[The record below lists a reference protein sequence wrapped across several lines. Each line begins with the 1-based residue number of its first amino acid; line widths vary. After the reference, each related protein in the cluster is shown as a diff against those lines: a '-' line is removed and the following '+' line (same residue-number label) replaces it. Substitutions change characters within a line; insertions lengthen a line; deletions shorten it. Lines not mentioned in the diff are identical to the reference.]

1 MRPYARNPINFKRSS
16 TVSAPNFKLENQIV
30 IVTGGGQGIGFEIAQ
45 AMRAS
50 GAYLIIAE
58 ANQTSGEQAAQSLE
72 GDFIQTDVTNSGS
85 VKSMVSEVVKKHGR
99 IDCIVN
105 NAGICRNTPSE
116 DVSDDEWRLVMSVD
130 LDGVFYCC
138 REVGKHMLERGAGSI
153 VNIGSMSGIISNHPQ
168 PQSAYNAA
176 KAGVIHLTKSLAG
189 EWAARG
195 VRVNSISPGYIGTA
209 MTKAALEN
217 PEWRDIWLSST
228 PMGRLGEPAEVAA
241 IAVFLAS
248 PASSF
253 MTGSDVVVD
262 GGYTSW

>member
-1 MRPYARNPINFKRSS
+1 M
-16 TVSAPNFKLENQIV
+16 SAPNFNLSNQIA

-50 GAYLIIAE
+50 GAYLVIAE
-58 ANQTSGEQAAQSLE
+58 ANASSGEQAAHTLE
-72 GDFIQTDVTNSGS
+72 GDFIQTDVTNSSS
-85 VKSMVSEVVKKHGR
+85 VKSMVQEVIKKYGK

-138 REVGKHMLERGAGSI
+138 REVGKHMLTRGAGSI
-153 VNIGSMSGIISNHPQ
+153 VNIGSMSGIISNRPQ

-195 VRVNSISPGYIGTA
+195 VRVNSISPGYIGTP
-209 MTKAALEN
+209 MTKLGLET
-217 PEWRDIWLSST
+217 PEWRETWLSST
-228 PMGRLGEPAEVAA
+228 PMERLGEPFEVAA
-241 IAVFLAS
+241 VAVFLAS

-253 MTGSDVVVD
+253 MTGSNVVVD

>member
-1 MRPYARNPINFKRSS
+1 MN
-16 TVSAPNFKLENQIV
+16 TPNFNLKNQIV

-50 GAYLIIAE
+50 GAYLVIAE
-58 ANQTSGEQAAQSLE
+58 ANASSGEQAAQTLE
-72 GDFIQTDVTNSGS
+72 GDFIQTDVTNSSS
-85 VKSMVSEVVKKHGR
+85 VKSMVQEVIQKHGR

-116 DVSDDEWRLVMSVD
+116 DVTDDEWRLVMSVD

-138 REVGKHMLERGAGSI
+138 REVGKHMLERGAGTI

-195 VRVNSISPGYIGTA
+195 VRVNCISPGYIATP
-209 MTKAALEN
+209 MTKLGLET
-217 PEWRDIWLSST
+217 PEWRETWLTST
-228 PMGRLGEPAEVAA
+228 PMGRLGEPFEVAA
-241 IAVFLAS
+241 VAVFLAS

-253 MTGSDVVVD
+253 MTGSNVVVD

>member
-1 MRPYARNPINFKRSS
+1 M
-16 TVSAPNFKLENQIV
+16 SAPNFNLENQIIV
-30 IVTGGGQGIGFEIAQ
+30 VTGGGQGIGLEIAQ

-50 GAYLIIAE
+50 GAYLVIAE
-58 ANQTSGEQAAQSLE
+58 ANASSGEQAAHALE
-72 GDFIQTDVTNSGS
+72 GDFVQTDVTNSSS
-85 VKSMVSEVVKKHGR
+85 VKGMVQEVVKKHGR

-116 DVSDDEWRLVMSVD
+116 NVSDDEWRLVMSVD

-153 VNIGSMSGIISNHPQ
+153 VNIGSMSGIISNRPQ

-195 VRVNSISPGYIGTA
+195 VRVNSISPGYIGTP
-209 MTKAALEN
+209 MTKLGLET
-217 PEWRDIWLSST
+217 PEWREAWLTST

-241 IAVFLAS
+241 VAVFLAS

-253 MTGSDVVVD
+253 MTGSNVVVD

>member
-1 MRPYARNPINFKRSS
+1 MRVDNQLPKSQRSS
-16 TVSAPNFKLENQIV
+16 TVSKPNFNLENQIV

-50 GAYLIIAE
+50 GAYLVIAE
-58 ANQTSGEQAAQSLE
+58 ANPSSGEQAAHLLE
-72 GDFIQTDVTNSGS
+72 GDFIQTDVTNSSS
-85 VKSMVSEVVKKHGR
+85 VKNMVQEVIKKHGR

-153 VNIGSMSGIISNHPQ
+153 VNIGSMSGIISNRPQ

-195 VRVNSISPGYIGTA
+195 VRVNSISPGYIGTP
-209 MTKAALEN
+209 MTKLGLET
-217 PEWRDIWLSST
+217 PEWREAWLTST
-228 PMGRLGEPAEVAA
+228 PMGRLGEPFEVASV
-241 IAVFLAS
+241 AVFLAS

-253 MTGSDVVVD
+253 MTGSNVVVD
-262 GGYTSW
+262 GGYTAW